1 MATMKL
7 LAQFIPA
14 LRDLALPF
22 PKQVEVKLVEG
33 KVMEKTFVFDRT
45 ISPKRWRRLL

>member
-14 LRDLALPF
+14 LRDLALPS
-22 PKQVEVKLVEG
+22 PKEVEVKLIEREV
-33 KVMEKTFVFDRT
+33 VEKTFVFDRT
-45 ISPKRWRRLL
+45 ISPKWWRRLL